1 MRKTLLSHNNHSC
14 IGVKLVCSRSF
25 CLLEC
30 LVMSYELLVLANVQ
44 DLYFFKILYKDLHF
58 TLSSPFL

>member
-14 IGVKLVCSRSF
+14 IGVRLVCSRSF

-44 DLYFFKILYKDLHF
+44 ALFF
-58 TLSSPFL
+58 